1 MSQTPIKQI
10 FSGPLLSMKPFDII
24 NIDTFAFGRQKFS
37 TISYLF
43 STYTQTHNVQDLMA
57 ITILHKLRHYF
68 CHHNYPRKIVCDA
81 GKEFKHH
88 VFQEYCNLF
97 KNNLNF
103 TTHYNSS
110 SNSPVERA
118 HSTLMEKIRAE
129 KLQNKDAIPQNLMTT
144 AILTYNQSVQST
156 TGYGP
161 FSLLY
166 GPYKYVNAHEL
177 HLDMVMYDKYNE
189 KRKNEPLPFY
199 DQLYHKQLNKGSR
212 NKKELDANKEQNMKI
227 NEPTVYVSKQRIR
240 KPDPRFDKINVT
252 TIDENKTSG
261 IRENSNKNTN
271 IHIRKVKRI
280 KKTFN
285 LQDGPHQPK
294 PGPSGRTN

>member
-1 MSQTPIKQI
+1 
-10 FSGPLLSMKPFDII
+10 
-24 NIDTFAFGRQKFS
+24 
-37 TISYLF
+37 
-43 STYTQTHNVQDLMA
+43 
-57 ITILHKLRHYF
+57 
-68 CHHNYPRKIVCDA
+68 
-81 GKEFKHH
+81 
-88 VFQEYCNLF
+88 
-97 KNNLNF
+97 
-103 TTHYNSS
+103 
-110 SNSPVERA
+110 
-118 HSTLMEKIRAE
+118 MEKIRAE

-294 PGPSGRTN
+294 PGPSGRVHTVGNEITKSIEHNHVAEMAKCEAQEACNRMKEVAQQLELSIQGVIAEVPRGLSLAATAQLPLS